1 MGDPDPRG
9 GRRRHRRRCRGH
21 SRPVATLL
29 PPERP
34 APPVPLS
41 SAPQDARR
49 RQDRRPVGPPPPLAH
64 PRGSQG
70 RSQRRPVLLPRPL
83 RQQGPQVREGLH
95 LSGKLIGR
103 RPAQA

>member
-1 MGDPDPRG
+1 M
-9 GRRRHRRRCRGH
+9 
-21 SRPVATLL
+21 ATLL

-34 APPVPLS
+34 GPPVPLS
-41 SAPQDARR
+41 LPPQDARR
-49 RQDRRPVGPPPPLAH
+49 RQDRRQVRPPPPLAH

-70 RSQRRPVLLPRPL
+70 RSQRRPVFLPLPL

-103 RPAQA
+103 RPAHAPPPPPVLSQPATP